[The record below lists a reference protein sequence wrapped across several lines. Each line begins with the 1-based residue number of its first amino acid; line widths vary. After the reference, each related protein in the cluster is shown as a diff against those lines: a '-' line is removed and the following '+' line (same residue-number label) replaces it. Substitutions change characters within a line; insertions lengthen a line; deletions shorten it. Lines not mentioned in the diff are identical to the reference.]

1 VTQKNWATSKPAIV
15 VGVQARTKGKLA
27 QDANLDDLMPLLDR
41 LDGEEAVDAEPE
53 PVKEPKDKNGEDE
66 DLDETDPAL
75 DAQFLAQSRA
85 AGLANLKGHA
95 AVGGMR
101 ASLYNPLEQAGVDAL
116 VDFMRE
122 FERRHG

>member
-1 VTQKNWATSKPAIV
+1 MGQRNERKSRTLYAAIDAS
-15 VGVQARTKGKLA
+15 GFYSNRVQADCRSWINVPFFL
-27 QDANLDDLMPLLDR
+27 
-41 LDGEEAVDAEPE
+41 
-53 PVKEPKDKNGEDE
+53 
-66 DLDETDPAL
+66 TDPAL
-75 DAQFLAQSRA
+75 DAQFLSQARA